1 MKKRISLA
9 IAVVMIMTHLLS
21 IVSFADFSDVTE
33 DNSYRQA
40 IITLSKLGVIN
51 GYEESDKTFTFRPEG
66 AITRA
71 EFTKMLVTALGRGNH
86 TTEPTEF
93 SDVAGHWAR
102 FNIKTAYDMGI
113 INGFDDGT
121 FRPDEQVTYEQ
132 ALKMMVCTL
141 GYIDFAEGK
150 GGWPDGYTSQAGE
163 LGLTKGVTNQKNSE
177 AALRQVIAQ
186 VVYNALEVHKM
197 EKGVTGDYEQTTKT
211 ILNNDLKVYKVKGT
225 LVGVEEI
232 QTEECNSNLL
242 DYQMAVK
249 EDGTEHIIDVRNYTD
264 LSIVA
269 LQQYVG
275 KQVTVY
281 YSQPRSNDDKS
292 LVVFDADSV
301 KNTTYEISYEDIVSY
316 DGSKLKYYPKN
327 AVRTSTIDTNLAN
340 MTIVY
345 NGETLNTTDTYPVK
359 GIEATSV
366 TNITGKAAVATEI
379 LNPSSTNFI
388 YGDVT
393 FTDSGSDG
401 TIDMATIN
409 DYRWM
414 VAYKTVNSTDYKVQ
428 NSLVTTDSLI
438 LDPDGINQKVYVE
451 KNGKEVQPTAISSG
465 DVLTYTKSF
474 DETVKR
480 VYVSKETVTGEVNSL
495 STDEITIAG
504 KEYNLDKNCVQ
515 YMKNKGNTVNVGSN
529 VTMYLD
535 KMGTVVYGTV
545 KQDAAIPYG
554 YIAHVEYDGG
564 EDATYVK
571 AFYPTLS
578 STKLSNMKLSASA
591 KIDGKKISNANEAL
605 SLLDVSA
612 ATNENN
618 GDKESGTG
626 YTGTAPT
633 NTTYS
638 QVARIK
644 YDKSTKEITEIIT
657 LSTDASTVGKTN
669 ADKSVIVKSRDF
681 AKYNYNSA
689 TFTEDGGSA
698 NFKINS
704 STVIIDVP
712 ADRLSA
718 TDYMK
723 KTSSNFSSKT
733 GSCWAEAYDVNSS
746 RVAGLVIRYNI
757 SADTR
762 ITKKSKTSQ
771 HSVVAGNISEGIDE
785 NEELVSKIPLYAN
798 SETASSKIIA
808 EGVAG
813 NLAAFQ
819 ALEVGD
825 VIQYDTDE
833 ESKMQGLEYVIK
845 YSDIKSILD
854 RGSAIVNG
862 ATPNAGETIFD
873 WTAPTAIQ
881 DATTRW
887 QQHKFDFKFP
897 AEGLS
902 APTDSYYS
910 TYNSNGADNTY
921 SRAVMYNV
929 TRILDDNK
937 IQVTKAGFDENMS
950 MDIDVV
956 EIEEISISDSTNM
969 IKLAS
974 NGQFVTVDDEGKN
987 LSIESLKSVEAYGME
1002 CSKIMVSTIVG
1013 SVKLVVIY
1021 Q

>member
-9 IAVVMIMTHLLS
+9 IAVIMIMTHLLS
-21 IVSFADFSDVTE
+21 IVSFADFKDVTE

-40 IITLSKLGVIN
+40 IITLTKLGVIN
-51 GYEESDKTFTFRPEG
+51 GYEESDNTFTFRPEG
-66 AITRA
+66 KITRA

-150 GGWPDGYTSQAGE
+150 GGWPDGYTSQANE

-232 QTEECNSNLL
+232 QTDECNSNLL
-242 DYQMAVK
+242 DYQMAVE

-316 DGSKLKYYPKN
+316 DGSTLKYYPEN
-327 AVRTSTIDTNLAN
+327 AVRTSTINTNLAN

-366 TNITGKAAVATEI
+366 TNITGKVAVATEI
-379 LNPSSTNFI
+379 LDPSSQHFI

-451 KNGKEVQPTAISSG
+451 KNGKEVEPTAISSG
-465 DVLTYTKSF
+465 DILTYTKSF
-474 DETVKR
+474 DETIKR
-480 VYVSKETVTGEVNSL
+480 VYVSKQTVTGEVNSL
-495 STDEITIAG
+495 SADKITIAG

-515 YMKNKGNTVNVGSN
+515 YMKNKGNSVSVGSN

-545 KQDAAIPYG
+545 KQDAAIPYA
-554 YIAHVEYDGG
+554 YIADVVYDGG

-578 STKLSNMKLSASA
+578 STKLSNMQLSASA
-591 KIDGKKISNANEAL
+591 KIDGKKINNANEAL
-605 SLLDVSA
+605 SLLSA
-612 ATNENN
+612 SASNTENN
-618 GDKESGTG
+618 GDAEAGTG
-626 YTGTAPT
+626 YDGTAPT

-638 QVARIK
+638 QVAKIK
-644 YDKSTKEITEIIT
+644 YDKSAKEITEIIT

-669 ADKSVIVKSRDF
+669 TDKSIIVKSRDF
-681 AKYNYNSA
+681 AKYKNNST
-689 TFTEDGGSA
+689 TFTEVGGSA
-698 NFKINS
+698 NFKVNS

-712 ADRLSA
+712 ADRTSE
-718 TDYMK
+718 TNYMK
-723 KTSSNFSSKT
+723 KTSSNFTSK
-733 GSCWAEAYDVNSS
+733 SEECWAEAYDVDSS
-746 RVAGLVIRYNI
+746 RVASLVIRYNI
-757 SADTR
+757 STTTR

-771 HSVVAGNISEGIDE
+771 HSVVAGNISRGVDE
-785 NEELVSKIPLYAN
+785 NEELVSKLPVYSASESQKSLVISN
-798 SETASSKIIA
+798 SDTSFNS
-808 EGVAG
+808 
-813 NLAAFQ
+813 LA
-819 ALEVGD
+819 VGD

-833 ESKMQGLEYVIK
+833 EGKIQGMEYVIK
-845 YSDIKSILD
+845 YSDIKNVLD
-854 RGSAIVNG
+854 GG
-862 ATPNAGETIFD
+862 LYD
-873 WTAPTAIQ
+873 WTQTLTPDSTNRYQ
-881 DATTRW
+881 RY
-887 QQHKFDFKFP
+887 KFEFEFP
-897 AEGLS
+897 KLNSSG
-902 APTDSYYS
+902 SYQGTFEPY
-910 TYNSNGADNTY
+910 TSNGADYPY

-929 TRILDDNK
+929 VRILDDNT
-937 IQVTKAGFDENMS
+937 IQVTKEGFAADGS

-956 EIEEISISDSTNM
+956 EVEEVKISSSTNM

-974 NGQFVTVDDEGKN
+974 NGQFVTVNDEGN
-987 LSIESLKSVEAYGME
+987 DLSIADLKDVEHYGMN
-1002 CSKIMVSTIVG
+1002 CSKIMVSTITG

>member
-9 IAVVMIMTHLLS
+9 IAVIMIMTHLLS

-33 DNSYRQA
+33 DNNYRPA
-40 IITLSKLGVIN
+40 IITLTKLGVIN

-66 AITRA
+66 KITRA

-150 GGWPDGYTSQAGE
+150 GGWPTGYTTQANE
-163 LGLTKGVTNQKNSE
+163 LGLTKGITNQKNSE
-177 AALRQVIAQ
+177 PALRQVIAQ

-197 EKGVTGDYEQTTKT
+197 EKNLKGEYELTDHT
-211 ILNNDLKVYKVKGT
+211 ILKDDLQVSKVKGVV
-225 LVGVEEI
+225 VGVEDVRSDDCS
-232 QTEECNSNLL
+232 TELL
-242 DYQMAVK
+242 DYQMAV
-249 EDGTEHIIDVRNYTD
+249 EDDSNTEYVIDVRDYKELT
-264 LSIVA
+264 VA
-269 LQQYVG
+269 LLQQYVG
-275 KQVTVY
+275 KLATVY
-281 YSQPRSNDDKS
+281 YSQDRIDGKK
-292 LVVFDADSV
+292 LVVFDSDTV
-301 KNTTYEISYEDIVSY
+301 KNVTYTISYKDIVSF
-316 DGSKLKYYPKN
+316 DGSSLKYYEKD
-327 AVRTSTIDTNLAN
+327 AIRTSSLKINPQD
-340 MTIVY
+340 MTVIY
-345 NGETLNTTDTYPVK
+345 NGQTLKSDETYTLLNKDDSTDTTTK
-359 GIEATSV
+359 
-366 TNITGKAAVATEI
+366 TGKADTIAEI
-379 LNPSSTNFI
+379 LNPTSNYFI

-401 TIDMATIN
+401 SIDMATIN

-438 LDPDGINQKVYVE
+438 LDPDSVNEKVYVE
-451 KNGKEVQPTAISSG
+451 KNGKEVEPTAISSG
-465 DVLTYTKSF
+465 DILTYTKSF
-474 DETVKR
+474 DGTIKR
-480 VYVSKETVTGEVNSL
+480 VYVSKKTVTGEVNSL
-495 STDEITIAG
+495 SADKITIAG
-504 KEYNLDKNCVQ
+504 TEYNLDKNCVQ

-554 YIAHVEYDGG
+554 YIADVVYDGG

-591 KIDGKKISNANEAL
+591 KIDGKKIANANEAL

-657 LSTDASTVGKTN
+657 LTNQNVGNTN
-669 ADKSVIVKSRDF
+669 IDKSVIVKSRDF
-681 AKYNYNSA
+681 AKYNYNST
-689 TFTEDGGSA
+689 TFKPDGGGAQFSV
-698 NFKINS
+698 NS

-712 ADRLSA
+712 ADRHSS
-718 TDYMK
+718 DYMK
-723 KTSSNFSSKT
+723 KTYSNFTSKT
-733 GSCWAEAYDVNSS
+733 GSCWAEAYDVNAS
-746 RVAGLVIRYNI
+746 RVASLVIRYNI
-757 SADTR
+757 GTETR
-762 ITKKSKTSQ
+762 ITKKTKTSA
-771 HSVVAGNISEGIDE
+771 HSVVAGPIGQNVDD
-785 NEELVSKIPLYAN
+785 NETLVSTIPLYSA
-798 SETASSKIIA
+798 SESSKDRIIA
-808 EGVAG
+808 DGAP
-813 NLAAFQ
+813 NLTAFQ
-819 ALEVGD
+819 GLEIGD
-825 VIQYDTDE
+825 VVQFDTDE
-833 ESKMQGLEYVIK
+833 ESKIQGLEYVFK

-854 RGSAIVNG
+854 RGSAVING
-862 ATPNAGETIFD
+862 ETPGAGETLYD
-873 WTAPTAIQ
+873 WTGTLTQ
-881 DATTRW
+881 DSTNRW
-887 QQHKFDFKFP
+887 QKYKFDFKFP
-897 AEGLS
+897 RESVSS
-902 APTDSYYS
+902 ATENYYD
-910 TYNSNGADNTY
+910 TYTSNGADNAY

-929 TRILDDNK
+929 VRILDGNK
-937 IQVTKAGFDENMS
+937 VQVTKEGFDENMT
-950 MDIDVV
+950 MDIEAVDV
-956 EIEEISISDSTNM
+956 EEISISSSTNM
-969 IKLAS
+969 LKLAA
-974 NGQFVTVDDEGKN
+974 NGRFVTVNDEGGD
-987 LSIESLKSVEAYGME
+987 LDITSLKDAEHYGMN
-1002 CSKIMVSTIVG
+1002 CSKIMVSTITG